1 MNIVVDG
8 RAFTKVSAGISTFL
22 KCSLLEWAKQQP
34 NNSFWV
40 LLPHEQD
47 ITLEFEDRPLNLHF
61 YTSLPCVYLVP
72 TPLVVCII
80 DRPKIIFHYQ
90 QDVSL

>member
-1 MNIVVDG
+1 M
-8 RAFTKVSAGISTFL
+8 L
-22 KCSLLEWAKQQP
+22 KC
-34 NNSFWV
+34 NYVF
-40 LLPHEQD
+40 
-47 ITLEFEDRPLNLHF
+47 LNLHF
-61 YTSLPCVYLVP
+61 YTLSPCVYLVP